1 MKMDIVPR
9 NFFFDQ
15 PEIEKAVERAGKQ
28 ALARSGARHRLTAQR
43 SMRYVTP
50 PKSGKPRRVSSP
62 GQPPLA
68 VRPHPWVRKHW
79 YYAWDPS
86 TKSVVSGPA
95 LFGPASGA
103 PRTLEKGGQARIK
116 NRRRTIRRV
125 GDGGEVRIGLPS
137 GMGDLSRTAKQAID
151 WRGNAQWVTYAKIRT
166 TAQAALANANNE
178 WLYGPEEFTAQIEPR
193 PTAGPALDKILPSL
207 PRELAG
213 TVRP

>member
-1 MKMDIVPR
+1 MKASIIPR
-9 NFFFDQ
+9 DFFLDRA
-15 PEIEKAVERAGKQ
+15 PVEKAVQRAGKQ

-50 PKSGKPRRVSSP
+50 TKSGKPRRVSAA

-68 VRPHPWVRKHW
+68 VRPHPWIRRHW
-79 YYAWDPS
+79 YFAWDPS
-86 TKSVVSGPA
+86 TQSVVSGPA

-103 PRTLEKGGQARIK
+103 PRTLEKGGRVRIK
-116 NRRRTIRRV
+116 NKRRKIRTV
-125 GDGGEVRIGLPS
+125 GDGGE
-137 GMGDLSRTAKQAID
+137 MDLGGRGGTVKPVYN
-151 WRGNAQWVTYAKIRT
+151 WRGQRVLVRYAKIRT

-178 WLYGPEEFTAQIEPR
+178 WLYGPAEFTATIEPR

-213 TVRP
+213 TVKP